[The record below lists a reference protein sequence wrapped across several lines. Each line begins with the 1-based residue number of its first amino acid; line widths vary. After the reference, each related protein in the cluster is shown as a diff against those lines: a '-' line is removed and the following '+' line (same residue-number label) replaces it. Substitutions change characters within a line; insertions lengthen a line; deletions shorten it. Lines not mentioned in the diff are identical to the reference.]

1 MQPIKIT
8 IDGKDIECKSE
19 DSILNVSLSA
29 GIYIPSLCYHPDLPS
44 FGACGLCAVE
54 IEGSKEPVLAC
65 DTTVKN
71 GMKIITNSPN
81 LKKVRQEKLARILAN
96 HPHACL
102 VCAEKEGCAREP
114 CSLNVP
120 TSERCCVKL
129 GDCELERVADYI
141 GIPEDTPRYKP
152 KNLKKFEDNPY
163 IIRDYNLCIG
173 CGRCIRVCESIRG
186 LKALGKIPETQ
197 ELIDPSMFPEKLID
211 SGCQF
216 CGLCIQVCPTGAL
229 IDRIEKIQDQTP
241 CQNNCPADIDIPQ
254 FLRQI
259 SDGNFIEA
267 LITMYQSVPF
277 PGTLG
282 YVCSYPCE
290 SKCRRKE
297 LDDSVSIRILKRL
310 AFEQTDNMII
320 DKVKQNSGKNVA
332 IVGSG
337 PAGLSCAFYLSKW
350 GHKVTV
356 FESKEKPGGML
367 RYGIP
372 SFRLSKNIL
381 DKEIEIIKKVG
392 VNIKLNTKV
401 TSIDE
406 LQNNG
411 FDAVFIGI
419 GAQIGKKME
428 IPGEDDSR
436 VFDALQ
442 FLSKVNN
449 EITDTSIIKNKINL
463 GKRVAVIGGGN
474 TAIDAART
482 ALRLGSKITLF
493 YRRSE
498 KEMPAYLEEVNEAK
512 KEGIDF
518 QFLTTPVTIQP
529 DKNKLK
535 VEFIKM
541 KLGPKDQ
548 SGRPHPIPI
557 QNSNFTLEF
566 DNIITAIGQEI
577 VPINGIKINQ
587 KGWPEYDSSNLNLDT
602 GVYIGGD
609 AIGPSSVVES
619 IADGRKAAVQI
630 HLFLGGN
637 IEDTYKNKVKPLPI
651 VSSKEDFIKKRILI
665 PTLTESNRITSF
677 QEIELPLEKNKGI
690 NEARRC
696 FQCDLCLYLSNVPIP
711 PVEIIN
717 FLIENIKLVPDE
729 AGVFT
734 LFDKNKKI
742 IEIKGTSNL
751 RKTLEEK
758 LDSNGKIK
766 FFKYEEDPMYSKRES
781 ELLQQYI
788 KKHGGMPS
796 GGDELDDLF

>member
-8 IDGKDIECKSE
+8 IDGKDIECKKE
-19 DSILNVSLSA
+19 DNILNASLNA

-44 FGACGLCAVE
+44 IGACGLCAVE
-54 IEGSKEPVLAC
+54 IDDSKEPVLAC
-65 DTTVKN
+65 ETAVKN
-71 GMKIITNSPN
+71 NMQIITNSPN
-81 LKKVRQEKLARILAN
+81 LKKIRQEKLARILIN

-141 GIPEDTPRYKP
+141 GIPENTPRYKP

-173 CGRCIRVCESIRG
+173 CSRCIRVCESVRG
-186 LKALGKIPETQ
+186 LKALGKLPESQ
-197 ELIDPSMFPEKLID
+197 ELIDPSIFPEKLIE

-229 IDRIEKIQDQTP
+229 IDRMEKIKDQTP
-241 CQNNCPADIDIPQ
+241 CQKNCPAEIDIPR
-254 FLRQI
+254 FLRHI

-282 YVCSYPCE
+282 YVCNYPCE

-310 AFEQTDNMII
+310 AFEQTDGI
-320 DKVKQNSGKNVA
+320 KVDRIKKNSEKNVA

-350 GHKVTV
+350 GHNVTV

-381 DKEIEIIKKVG
+381 DKEIEIIKKIG
-392 VNIKLNTKV
+392 VNIKLNKTV
-401 TSIDE
+401 SSINE

-411 FDAVFIGI
+411 FDAVFVGI
-419 GAQIGKKME
+419 GAQIGKKMG
-428 IPGEDDSR
+428 IAGEDDSR

-442 FLSKVNN
+442 FLSRVNN
-449 EITDTSIIKNKINL
+449 DITDNTIPKNKIKI
-463 GKRVAVIGGGN
+463 GKNVAVIGGGN

-498 KEMPAYLEEVNEAK
+498 LEMPAYGEEVKEAK

-518 QFLTTPVTIQP
+518 QFLTTPVTVHP
-529 DKNKLK
+529 DKSKLK
-535 VEFIKM
+535 IEFIKM
-541 KLGPKDQ
+541 KLGSKDQ

-557 QNSNFTLEF
+557 QNSNYTLEF
-566 DNIITAIGQEI
+566 DNIVIAIGQEI
-577 VPINGIKINQ
+577 GPFNGIKINQ
-587 KGWPEYDSSNLNLDT
+587 KGWPEYNPNNLSLGT

-619 IADGRKAAVQI
+619 ISNGRKAAVNI

-637 IEDTYKNKVKPLPI
+637 IEDTYKNKVKPLPV
-651 VSSKEDFIKKRILI
+651 VSSKDDFIKKRTLI
-665 PTLTESNRITSF
+665 PILTGSNRLKSF
-677 QEIELPLEKNKGI
+677 QEIEIPLEKNKGI
-690 NEARRC
+690 GEARRC
-696 FQCDLCLYLSNVPIP
+696 FQCDLCLYLSNIPIP
-711 PVEIIN
+711 PVEIID
-717 FLIENIKLVPDE
+717 FSIENIKLIPDE

-734 LFDKNKKI
+734 LFDKNKNI

-758 LDSNGKIK
+758 FDSNDKIK
-766 FFKYEEDPMYSKRES
+766 FFKYEEDQMYSKRES

-788 KKHGGMPS
+788 KKHGEMPT